1 MHSACLTACLP
12 SLQAKAQVKPRK
24 PAAVYER
31 TKRPTNEV
39 GLWFSTRLP
48 ARPPGCVASL
58 PGQKLYCVPHVPL
71 PLSLCPHPLL
81 LPSAAAAAADVA
93 PVLPLR
99 LRGRLQ
105 GRLPLRGR
113 RQLLRKV
120 LRLRPRKVRQPLPG
134 LHLQVWS
141 HGEPLVWGMGGGEL
155 GVRGRRGLCDLPAR
169 LRCSGNCMPRHL
181 VPAPTPTH
189 PLPACLRLQLGKRCS
204 TKQCPCLAAGR
215 ECDPD
220 LCKVRCR
227 RCCCCGLQSWSH
239 IRMEIALCCAPC
251 ARITLLS
258 TPLDACRRAASPRL
272 LGPTRM
278 AGSATTS
285 ASGAFAFASSF
296 TCGHPLLFVALP
308 ITQTPVG
315 PKPCCRF
322 AAP

>member
-12 SLQAKAQVKPRK
+12 ALQAKAQVKPRK

-39 GLWFSTRLP
+39 GLWFSARLP

-120 LRLRPRKVRQPLPG
+120 LRLRPRKVCQPLPG

-141 HGEPLVWGMGGGEL
+141 HGEPLVWGDGGW
-155 GVRGRRGLCDLPAR
+155 GVGSAGAAWVVRFACPPA
-169 LRCSGNCMPRHL
+169 LL
-181 VPAPTPTH
+181 W
-189 PLPACLRLQLGKRCS
+189 QL
-204 TKQCPCLAAGR
+204 
-215 ECDPD
+215 
-220 LCKVRCR
+220 
-227 RCCCCGLQSWSH
+227 H
-239 IRMEIALCCAPC
+239 
-251 ARITLLS
+251 
-258 TPLDACRRAASPRL
+258 AASPGPCPHPHTSPPCLPAPAAGQAL
-272 LGPTRM
+272 LHQAVPLPGGG
-278 AGSATTS
+278 AGVRSRPVQGTLPALLLLRI
-285 ASGAFAFASSF
+285 AILEPHENGNCFVL
-296 TCGHPLLFVALP
+296 CPLRP
-308 ITQTPVG
+308 HYTPFNS
-315 PKPCCRF
+315 P
-322 AAP
+322 